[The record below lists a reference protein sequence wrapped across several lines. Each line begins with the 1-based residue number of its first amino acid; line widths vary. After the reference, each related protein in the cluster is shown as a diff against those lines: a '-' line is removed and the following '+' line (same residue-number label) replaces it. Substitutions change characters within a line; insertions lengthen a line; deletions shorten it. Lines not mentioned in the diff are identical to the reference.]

1 MGRSGEAWLGSVCRG
16 FIMIFDNILGQ
27 IPPWQT
33 GIEWLDF
40 HLMAASSDASLN
52 QIWACEWWPRWEWAP
67 NGLNFKS
74 FPQIGQTP
82 EK

>member
-1 MGRSGEAWLGSVCRG
+1 
-16 FIMIFDNILGQ
+16 MIFENILGQ

-40 HLMAASSDASLN
+40 HLMAASSDVSLN
-52 QIWACEWWPRWEWAP
+52 QIWACECGQDGNGPRTVQISK
-67 NGLNFKS
+67 N
-74 FPQIGQTP
+74 FPQIDQTP